1 MTKTK
6 LQIMREKKVLT
17 VRELA
22 EKMSENRQWLGN
34 YMAKIEAIEQ
44 GASIHCFSDYGIK
57 HLAQV
62 LGCSVD
68 ELVEE
73 E

>member
-1 MTKTK
+1 MQHK
-6 LQIMREKKVLT
+6 LLSMQGIVKNLHQVSL
-17 VRELA
+17 LNC
-22 EKMSENRQWLGN
+22 ENRQWLGN

-62 LGCSVD
+62 LGCLVE
-68 ELVEE
+68 ELVE
-73 E
+73 